1 MNIILPFLIDDDIKQ
16 QIISFALKDGLNFF
30 LNNSHKNENN
40 RRFCNLNKTN
50 NILKNIL
57 QSYSDSL
64 FKKLGMIDAKPEP
77 MFGNFIGV
85 NLENGFVHEHK
96 DSRANNGFYHVRIN
110 FLVQKPISGGM
121 PVIEKQIYLVEENQ
135 SWLNLASEWVHSS
148 TPVVGDKERIVLS
161 LGKYVNP
168 KDINIL
174 S

>member
-1 MNIILPFLIDDDIKQ
+1 M
-16 QIISFALKDGLNFF
+16 
-30 LNNSHKNENN
+30 
-40 RRFCNLNKTN
+40 
-50 NILKNIL
+50 

-64 FKKLGMIDAKPEP
+64 FEELKMIDTKPEP

-85 NLENGFVHEHK
+85 NLENGFVHKHK

-121 PVIEKQIYLVEENQ
+121 PVIEEQLYLVEENQ

-168 KDINIL
+168 KEINIL